1 MDQEGQHTPVQVVH
15 VMKVPE
21 VLNILDPEVMLMT
34 APVVPGTPGQEAPL
48 TMALVER
55 HMVAQAAPATL
66 EQEGRATP
74 GLVVQ
79 EKIAQ
84 RMSLKAS
91 THNAVC
97 ERKKISAVPA
107 SI

>member
-1 MDQEGQHTPVQVVH
+1 MQAPAVRHTMDQEGQHTPVQVVH

-34 APVVPGTPGQEAPL
+34 APVVPDTPGQEAPL

-79 EKIAQ
+79 EKI
-84 RMSLKAS
+84 
-91 THNAVC
+91 
-97 ERKKISAVPA
+97 VPA
-107 SI
+107 YVAEGKHTQRCL

>member
-34 APVVPGTPGQEAPL
+34 APVVPDTPGQEAPL

-79 EKIAQ
+79 EKI
-84 RMSLKAS
+84 
-91 THNAVC
+91 
-97 ERKKISAVPA
+97 VPA
-107 SI
+107 YVAEGKHTQRCL